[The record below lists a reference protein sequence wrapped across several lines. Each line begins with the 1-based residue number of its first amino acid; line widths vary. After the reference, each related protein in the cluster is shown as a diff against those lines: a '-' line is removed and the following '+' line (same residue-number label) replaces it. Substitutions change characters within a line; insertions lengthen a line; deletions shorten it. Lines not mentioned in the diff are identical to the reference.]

1 MTLKELEL
9 EVLALTFEG
18 SIEDNTA
25 FISAVRR
32 ALMRIATERDYK
44 ELICLYQESADTG
57 EYYVRYDLKENDER
71 FLAFAKIPADERG
84 NPIPGARTLTSL
96 ALIPKSYKGY
106 VVFEYKRSAEMV
118 SYSDTEREL
127 DVPKECEH
135 LVGLLVAAFLLLD
148 GNEALADYYMN
159 LYREGIAAVKV
170 YNRERLGFDYLDTTG
185 WA

>member
-9 EVLALTFEG
+9 EVLALTFES

-44 ELICLYQESADTG
+44 EIICLYQGNPDTV
-57 EYYVRYDLKENDER
+57 EAYVKYDLKEEDER
-71 FLAFAKIPADERG
+71 FLSFTKIPADERG
-84 NPIPGARTLTSL
+84 NPIPGARTFLSL
-96 ALIPKSYKGY
+96 ALVPKEYCGY
-106 VVFEYKRSAEMV
+106 VVFEYKRSPEIV
-118 SYSDTEREL
+118 SYSDTDREL
-127 DVPKECEH
+127 DVPKECQH
-135 LVGLLVAAFLLLD
+135 LLGLLVSSFLLLD

-170 YNRERLGFDYLDTTG
+170 YNRERLSFDYLDTTG